1 MSEEAV
7 MTFSTSRQFAA
18 SPAAVF
24 AAMKD
29 EARLTR
35 WWGPAGFTNRFDVF
49 EFRIG
54 GRWVFTMIGPDGN
67 TYPNE
72 STFASIE
79 TDRKVVIRHVN
90 EPHFELAITL
100 EPSPGGTLLRWD
112 QTFADPAVAQ
122 AVRHIVEPAN
132 EQNLDRLGAE
142 LGCGC
147 SPLA

>member
-1 MSEEAV
+1 
-7 MTFSTSRQFAA
+7 MTFSTNRQFAA
-18 SPAAVF
+18 APAAVF

-29 EARLTR
+29 ATRLAR
-35 WWGPAGFTNRFDVF
+35 WWGPAGFTNRFDIF
-49 EFRIG
+49 EFRTG
-54 GRWVFTMIGPDGN
+54 GRWIFTMIGPDG
-67 TYPNE
+67 TSYPNE
-72 STFASIE
+72 STFTSIE
-79 TDRKVVIRHVN
+79 PDRKVVIRHVV

-100 EPSPGGTLLRWD
+100 ESSAGGTLLRWD

-147 SPLA
+147 GPVA